1 MQKEKMKCSIREAAQ
16 LLREHGFSCSEST
29 LGKEI
34 AQGLHPWGKV
44 IRTGPSG
51 RNTLQIYR
59 RDLMDWISRMSE
71 VS

>member
-1 MQKEKMKCSIREAAQ
+1 MTKLKCTLKEAAQ
-16 LLREHGFSCSEST
+16 ILRQHGFPCSESA

-34 AQGLHPWGKV
+34 AQGLYPWAKV

-59 RDLMDWISRMSE
+59 RDLMDWIFHMSE